1 MHTCNQRYTGGKP
14 AEQYQRA
21 GRLLDGSPY
30 RLQTCLVLSTTPLHG
45 VLDTTRHVSC
55 MYDLE
60 NISPLNANLGTDPVS
75 QQRVRTSGI
84 LKSNL
89 KQFIAYPSAVTQ
101 NSDIF

>member
-1 MHTCNQRYTGGKP
+1 MNVHIVTNNTQVESQPDSTSEQDDTHTAYRRVYNTSTIYM
-14 AEQYQRA
+14 
-21 GRLLDGSPY
+21 GS
-30 RLQTCLVLSTTPLHG
+30 STLR
-45 VLDTTRHVSC
+45 DMFHVC
-55 MYDLE
+55 MILK

-89 KQFIAYPSAVTQ
+89 KQLIAYPSAFTQ